1 MEYDQSNMFSE
12 IIVKEWWDDDG
23 DDHYDDGAVGKRPV
37 GWSPS
42 HRLPPG
48 FPLPWE
54 LVHSEKKQ
62 KKQEKKSK
70 TFVLNLF
77 TYLWYAL

>member
-54 LVHSEKKQ
+54 LVQHDPPAEIVGIHSGLMIQ
-62 KKQEKKSK
+62 CQ
-70 TFVLNLF
+70 NL
-77 TYLWYAL
+77 TGGGVK